1 MIFIFDRASKFE
13 IEQKEAVSNL
23 INQSK
28 KLEIPPPADKPPP
41 ADSQPV
47 DEKKGER

>member
-1 MIFIFDRASKFE
+1 MIFVFVRAPKFE

-28 KLEIPPPADKPPP
+28 ILEIPPPADK
-41 ADSQPV
+41 QPV